1 MKLNKKEG
9 QSVNYSNPYKGGTNQ
24 SQEAERGRVWVG
36 EERGGREEGQY
47 HVWEKTGEK
56 SRMPGE

>member
-1 MKLNKKEG
+1 
-9 QSVNYSNPYKGGTNQ
+9 VNYSNPYKGGTNQ